1 MSINSNKRSRP
12 GRKAVVA
19 SARQRL
25 RAYLARYGLRWTSQ
39 RQHVL
44 EGVLRRSRH
53 FDAEELYES
62 LRAAGKGISR
72 ATVYRAL
79 GHLRDAGLVR
89 EVLQCRGRASY
100 EAVYG
105 QEHHDH
111 MLCTECGKVI
121 EFRDERIEELQRRIC
136 RRYGFDAQ
144 EHRLGIRGVCR
155 ECRARRKGSRGKL
168 SSARSRV
175 QGAASRGG

>member
-1 MSINSNKRSRP
+1 MSINSNKRSRL
-12 GRKAVVA
+12 GRQAVVD

-25 RAYLARYGLRWTSQ
+25 QAYLARSGLRWTSQ
-39 RQHVL
+39 RRLVL
-44 EGVLRRSRH
+44 EEVLRRFRH
-53 FDAEELYES
+53 FDAEELYEN
-62 LRAAGKGISR
+62 LHAAGKGISR

-79 GHLRDAGLVR
+79 GHLKDAGLVK
-89 EVLQCRGRASY
+89 EVLQRRGRASY

-121 EFRDERIEELQRRIC
+121 EFRDERIEELQRKIC
-136 RRYGFDAQ
+136 RRYGFAAQ

-155 ECRARRKGSRGKL
+155 ECRARRKGSRGKR

-175 QGAASRGG
+175 RGAASRGG